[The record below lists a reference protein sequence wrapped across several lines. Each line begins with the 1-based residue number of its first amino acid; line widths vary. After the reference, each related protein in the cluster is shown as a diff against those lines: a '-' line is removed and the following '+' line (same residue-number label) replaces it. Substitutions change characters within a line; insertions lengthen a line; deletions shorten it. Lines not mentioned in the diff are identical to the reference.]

1 MLAGCETW
9 VVFEGFRGLQGI
21 SLHREQGSCG
31 FLIDDASVSWATLRD
46 RRVGLRIQENK
57 VSKIRRR
64 LFRKGSRRLSSN
76 GRLWTAPTTH
86 YLLKSNPKM
95 SVADSVPSRMPLE
108 PKVTAVAPLDTD
120 QAKWIGLKQI
130 HYTDQDGKK
139 RVWESAE
146 RKTRGASGIDAVAIL
161 AILRSKT
168 NAFPLSTVVI
178 EQYRPAI
185 DKFVIELPAGLID
198 KGETAEQAAIR
209 ELEEETGYKAEKVTE
224 SSPIIFSDPGMSN
237 ANMKLVVASVPMND
251 QLEMPD
257 SKLDVGEHIVKR
269 VIPLDKLN
277 ATLKVYD
284 EKGYVVDA
292 RLAHLATGYDIAQR
306 IGSGAFP

>member
-1 MLAGCETW
+1 MW
-9 VVFEGFRGLQGI
+9 LQ
-21 SLHREQGSCG
+21 
-31 FLIDDASVSWATLRD
+31 
-46 RRVGLRIQENK
+46 
-57 VSKIRRR
+57 
-64 LFRKGSRRLSSN
+64 GSRRLSSN

-86 YLLKSNPKM
+86 YYLLKSNPKM

>member
-1 MLAGCETW
+1 
-9 VVFEGFRGLQGI
+9 
-21 SLHREQGSCG
+21 
-31 FLIDDASVSWATLRD
+31 
-46 RRVGLRIQENK
+46 
-57 VSKIRRR
+57 
-64 LFRKGSRRLSSN
+64 
-76 GRLWTAPTTH
+76 
-86 YLLKSNPKM
+86 
-95 SVADSVPSRMPLE
+95 MPLE

-120 QAKWIGLKQI
+120 QAKWIGLKKI

-161 AILRSKT
+161 AILRSRT

-178 EQYRPAI
+178 EQYRPPI
-185 DKFVIELPAGLID
+185 DKFVIGRSKAFKSRRTSFTDQHCKKELPAGLID
-198 KGETAEQAAIR
+198 KDETAEQAAIR
-209 ELEEETGYKAEKVTE
+209 ELEEETGYKAEKVAE
-224 SSPIIFSDPGMSN
+224 SSPIIYSDPGMSN

-269 VIPLDKLN
+269 VIPLNKLN

-292 RLAHLATGYDIAQR
+292 RLAHFATGYDIAQR

>member
-1 MLAGCETW
+1 MWL
-9 VVFEGFRGLQGI
+9 VLQ
-21 SLHREQGSCG
+21 
-31 FLIDDASVSWATLRD
+31 
-46 RRVGLRIQENK
+46 
-57 VSKIRRR
+57 
-64 LFRKGSRRLSSN
+64 GSRRLSSN
-76 GRLWTAPTTH
+76 SRLWTAPTTH
-86 YLLKSNPKM
+86 YLLKSNLKM
-95 SVADSVPSRMPLE
+95 SVTDSVPSPMPLE
-108 PKVTAVAPLDTD
+108 PKVTAVTPLNTD

-139 RVWESAE
+139 RLWESAE

-269 VIPLDKLN
+269 VVPLDKLN

-306 IGSGAFP
+306 IGSGTLP

>member
-1 MLAGCETW
+1 
-9 VVFEGFRGLQGI
+9 
-21 SLHREQGSCG
+21 
-31 FLIDDASVSWATLRD
+31 
-46 RRVGLRIQENK
+46 
-57 VSKIRRR
+57 
-64 LFRKGSRRLSSN
+64 
-76 GRLWTAPTTH
+76 
-86 YLLKSNPKM
+86 
-95 SVADSVPSRMPLE
+95 MPLE

-120 QAKWIGLKQI
+120 QAKWIGLKKI

-161 AILRSKT
+161 AVLRSKT

-178 EQYRPAI
+178 EQYRPPI
-185 DKFVIELPAGLID
+185 DKFVIGSQLNSCLID
-198 KGETAEQAAIR
+198 KDETAEQAAIR
-209 ELEEETGYKAEKVTE
+209 ELEEETGYKAEKVAE
-224 SSPIIFSDPGMSN
+224 SSPIIYSDPGMSN
-237 ANMKLVVASVPMND
+237 ANMKLVVASVPMDD

-269 VIPLDKLN
+269 VIPLDELN

-292 RLAHLATGYDIAQR
+292 RLSHLATGYDIAQR

>member
-1 MLAGCETW
+1 
-9 VVFEGFRGLQGI
+9 
-21 SLHREQGSCG
+21 
-31 FLIDDASVSWATLRD
+31 
-46 RRVGLRIQENK
+46 
-57 VSKIRRR
+57 
-64 LFRKGSRRLSSN
+64 
-76 GRLWTAPTTH
+76 
-86 YLLKSNPKM
+86 M

-146 RKTRGASGIDAVAIL
+146 RKTRGASGIDGACTAAQL
-161 AILRSKT
+161 QPDEST
-168 NAFPLSTVVI
+168 FPLSTVVI

-185 DKFVIELPAGLID
+185 DKFLAELFFCPIGLID

-277 ATLKVYD
+277 ATLKV
-284 EKGYVVDA
+284 DA

>member
-1 MLAGCETW
+1 MWLA
-9 VVFEGFRGLQGI
+9 
-21 SLHREQGSCG
+21 
-31 FLIDDASVSWATLRD
+31 
-46 RRVGLRIQENK
+46 
-57 VSKIRRR
+57 
-64 LFRKGSRRLSSN
+64 GSRRLSSN
-76 GRLWTAPTTH
+76 NCLRTVPTYSLQKPNLRLSTA
-86 YLLKSNPKM
+86 NF
-95 SVADSVPSRMPLE
+95 VPSKMPLE
-108 PKVTAVAPLDTD
+108 PKVIEVTPLDTD
-120 QAKWIGLKQI
+120 QAKWIGLKKI
-130 HYTDQDGKK
+130 HYIDQDGKK
-139 RVWESAE
+139 RIWESAE
-146 RKTRGASGIDAVAIL
+146 RRTRGASGIDAVAIL

-178 EQYRPAI
+178 EQYRPAV

-198 KGETAEQAAIR
+198 KNETAEQAAVR

-269 VIPLDKLN
+269 VIALDKLN
-277 ATLKVYD
+277 TTLKEYD

-292 RLAHLATGYDIAQR
+292 RLSHLATGYDIAQR
-306 IGSGAFP
+306 IGKGAFD

>member
-1 MLAGCETW
+1 
-9 VVFEGFRGLQGI
+9 
-21 SLHREQGSCG
+21 
-31 FLIDDASVSWATLRD
+31 
-46 RRVGLRIQENK
+46 
-57 VSKIRRR
+57 
-64 LFRKGSRRLSSN
+64 
-76 GRLWTAPTTH
+76 
-86 YLLKSNPKM
+86 
-95 SVADSVPSRMPLE
+95 MPLE
-108 PKVTAVAPLDTD
+108 PKVTAVTPLNTD

-185 DKFVIELPAGLID
+185 DKFVIGRSKAYVHATQLPPRSQLNSFCRKGLID

-209 ELEEETGYKAEKVTE
+209 ELEEETGYKAEKITE

-269 VIPLDKLN
+269 VVPLDKLN

-306 IGSGAFP
+306 IGSGALP